1 MTGTNDDFDLPRW
14 HTQLPHDALSSSA
27 QAAQSAAQASSYLY
41 TQGQTQLPPPQ
52 SAASAN
58 RLPPLQQSPNSS
70 RQPRMNQLLDEDQ
83 TYPMNSLPYLS
94 PGNAH
99 LSRSASLGGA
109 QALTSGS
116 RARRHHMQDD
126 LEGAFSV
133 ENVNSQRH
141 TPTGLPQHSQNSLY
155 PSSVAYHQGAPA
167 LASTGSNASAA
178 NAATPADPYQDAY
191 FPSPAAHLPKRAQTQ
206 HDPSTSTRNARSP
219 LRGVNPSHPMLD
231 PYSPQQNQYN
241 APNTAPPPPS
251 AYPYS
256 PSSDN
261 RQFSSQSYQAQ
272 HTRSQ
277 SHVKSERG
285 TPPGPPP
292 AYSPQSG
299 VQSSSG
305 VYSPPYPMET
315 TSPAPSSS
323 QNLSAHRV
331 AQRPSISQPSTPL
344 SYHPSQSPV
353 GGTQY
358 FNKDH
363 QPMAVEFPPPK
374 RRASGL
380 RRVRDQRDLRPFVNT
395 TPAGRRMDATGL
407 YLSVSKPLSLLIW
420 RDLIRS
426 GYRKYS
432 LPGN

>member
-1 MTGTNDDFDLPRW
+1 MSANDDFDLPRW

-41 TQGQTQLPPPQ
+41 NQSQNQLPPPQ
-52 SAASAN
+52 SAASVN

-70 RQPRMNQLLDEDQ
+70 RQPRVNQLLDEDQ
-83 TYPMNSLPYLS
+83 TYAMNSLPYLS

-99 LSRSASLGGA
+99 LSRSTSLGGA
-109 QALTSGS
+109 AAATSGS
-116 RARRHHMQDD
+116 RARRHHMQED

-133 ENVNSQRH
+133 ETVQNPRH

-155 PSSVAYHQGAPA
+155 PTSVGYHPGAPA
-167 LASTGSNASAA
+167 LAGTGTAA
-178 NAATPADPYQDAY
+178 MTATPASPSDPYQDAY
-191 FPSPAAHLPKRAQTQ
+191 FPNAGAHLPKRSQTQ

-219 LRGVNPSHPMLD
+219 LRGANPSHPMLD
-231 PYSPQQNQYN
+231 PYSPQQNQYTT
-241 APNTAPPPPS
+241 PNTAPPPS
-251 AYPYS
+251 NTYPYS
-256 PSSDN
+256 PTSDQ
-261 RQFSSQSYQAQ
+261 RQFSTQNYPQ

-285 TPPGPPP
+285 TPPVPSP
-292 AYSPQSG
+292 AYSPQGG

-323 QNLSAHRV
+323 QNLGGQRAG
-331 AQRPSISQPSTPL
+331 QRPSVSSPSTPL
-344 SYHPSQSPV
+344 SYHPSQSPA
-353 GGTQY
+353 GGPQY

-363 QPMAVEFPPPK
+363 QPMAVEYPPPK

-380 RRVRDQRDLRPFVNT
+380 KRVRDPRDLRPFVNP
-395 TPAGRRMDATGL
+395 TPSGRRMDATGI
-407 YLSVSKPLSLLIW
+407 YLSVRTSFPVQSSFTDCIVRL
-420 RDLIRS
+420 
-426 GYRKYS
+426 
-432 LPGN
+432 GNSPSDS